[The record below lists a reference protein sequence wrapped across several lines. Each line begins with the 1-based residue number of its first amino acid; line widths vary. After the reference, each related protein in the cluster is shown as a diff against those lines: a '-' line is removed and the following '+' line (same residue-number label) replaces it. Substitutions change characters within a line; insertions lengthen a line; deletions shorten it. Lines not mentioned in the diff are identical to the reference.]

1 MIYQLLNHKLQE
13 GFISPEN
20 WI

>member
-1 MIYQLLNHKLQE
+1 ME

-20 WI
+20 